1 VFNVNV
7 RGKRGNIVQTYPSVE
22 YDFVPNRLALSANDY
37 VHFQWTGSDYNPRRG
52 CNNGGERA
60 ERGGGLKKTSIRAT
74 TKLTLFHS
82 IRLAPSSLGAE
93 GGPPDPNDFISSANA
108 NKNSRADRS
117 NLIFMNTMAENLPMD
132 MLGVGDGV
140 ISSDFTAAVNSAKS
154 AIIANSPCGNGDA
167 NDCYGFVNRLAYLNQ
182 QSDGGSLTLRR
193 GKACLTE
200 TELDA
205 IKNKNERENHPLN
218 CAKLNAKPYPY
229 FDAGVMQVNK
239 PGKFAYFG
247 SRNNNFSN
255 RDQTGVICVR
265 GAGENC
271 ADDNGVLQDQNV
283 MVSTAI
289 VKTKSYC
296 NDEASNYEMSNEFG
310 AASCITIDETLL
322 SAETLATTQADNDK
336 IGDGNAEPCDPDPF
350 VSFFANA
357 NTEQKIGLAIALLFV
372 GMGSAWAGYYG
383 YNRYEAHKNAGKKF
397 AGNTKKWKMSKDN
410 DMI

>member
-1 VFNVNV
+1 
-7 RGKRGNIVQTYPSVE
+7 
-22 YDFVPNRLALSANDY
+22 
-37 VHFQWTGSDYNPRRG
+37 
-52 CNNGGERA
+52 
-60 ERGGGLKKTSIRAT
+60 
-74 TKLTLFHS
+74 
-82 IRLAPSSLGAE
+82 LAPSSLGAE